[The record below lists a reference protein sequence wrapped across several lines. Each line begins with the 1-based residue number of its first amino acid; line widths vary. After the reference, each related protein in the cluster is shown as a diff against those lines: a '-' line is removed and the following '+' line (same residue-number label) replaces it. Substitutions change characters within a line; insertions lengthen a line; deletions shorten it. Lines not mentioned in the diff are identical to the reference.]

1 MRDDERLRVRMMS
14 RVREIERGRV
24 RVREREIL
32 REVDDEFL
40 GFAMYF
46 SHVPVLFFYL
56 FFKNKHLSH
65 LKLNTFSLPLHLL
78 LISVC

>member
-46 SHVPVLFFYL
+46 SHVP
-56 FFKNKHLSH
+56 S
-65 LKLNTFSLPLHLL
+65 TLL
-78 LISVC
+78 LFIF